1 MNNNGLEENNNQ
13 NFKIKTPQGEVDITW
28 PTNPQ
33 PGFCPH
39 CHKCI
44 PFHSIVFKKM
54 NGDSEESFSGKDM
67 LNQSGKMMEQDTAV
81 KNNIGECPYCHKTI
95 PIREIIL
102 KKAEK

>member
-1 MNNNGLEENNNQ
+1 MNDNRLEKTNNQ
-13 NFKIKTPQGEVDITW
+13 NFTIKTPQGEVDITW

-54 NGDSEESFSGKDM
+54 NGDKEEIFSGREL
-67 LNQSGKMMEQDTAV
+67 LNQSGKIIAQDGAV
-81 KNNIGECPYCHKTI
+81 QNKVGECPYCHKSI
-95 PIREIIL
+95 PVREIIL
-102 KKAEK
+102 KKTEE